1 MKSPKAIYLI
11 TRTHGLKQH
20 LLKFDDLIRMLRTK
34 NMVEMADV
42 LFRTDYGADLSKVPL
57 KEVDAYQLERIF
69 YQKLSERLSYLFSIT
84 SGKTR
89 DALEEYY
96 RKIEVEN
103 IKRIIRALHGKGKT
117 SETSLI
123 PIPRRYQTVNFT
135 ALVEASGIREMVDL
149 LKETPYRDIRDRV
162 DFYQRYNNP
171 LVLEAQADKI
181 YYSSLWQK
189 LKGIP
194 DSDEV
199 KELLGTEID
208 LRNLLYIFSFKQMKM
223 DPELL
228 KEMMVAVHY
237 KLPKSII
244 HQLISTSYETIPR
257 FVTWPPY
264 VDLAKNAVDLLDK
277 GLLSETE
284 NLFSQHL
291 YSSAETTALR
301 NPNSLVYVFAYL
313 DLCVKEARN
322 LTTLAVGKQLKLEE
336 EKVRSSLLL

>member
-1 MKSPKAIYLI
+1 
-11 TRTHGLKQH
+11 
-20 LLKFDDLIRMLRTK
+20 
-34 NMVEMADV
+34 
-42 LFRTDYGADLSKVPL
+42 
-57 KEVDAYQLERIF
+57 
-69 YQKLSERLSYLFSIT
+69 
-84 SGKTR
+84 
-89 DALEEYY
+89 
-96 RKIEVEN
+96 
-103 IKRIIRALHGKGKT
+103 
-117 SETSLI
+117 
-123 PIPRRYQTVNFT
+123 
-135 ALVEASGIREMVDL
+135 
-149 LKETPYRDIRDRV
+149 
-162 DFYQRYNNP
+162 

>member
-1 MKSPKAIYLI
+1 
-11 TRTHGLKQH
+11 
-20 LLKFDDLIRMLRTK
+20 MLRTK

-57 KEVDAYQLERIF
+57 KELDAYQLERIF
-69 YQKLSERLSYLFSIT
+69 YQKLSERLSYLFQIT
-84 SGKTR
+84 SGRTR
-89 DALEEYY
+89 EALEGYY

-103 IKRIIRALHGKGKT
+103 IKRIIRAIHGRGKA

-123 PIPRRYQTVNFT
+123 HIPRRYQTVNFP
-135 ALVEASGIREMVDL
+135 ALIEASGIREMLDL
-149 LKETPYRDIRDRV
+149 LRETPYKDVRASV
-162 DFYQRYNNP
+162 DLYQRYDNP
-171 LVLEAQADKI
+171 LVLEAQVDKI

-194 DSDEV
+194 NNDDV
-199 KELLGTEID
+199 KQLLGTEID

-223 DPELL
+223 DPDLL
-228 KEMMVAVHY
+228 KEMMVDVHY

-244 HQLISTSYETIPR
+244 HQSISASYETIPR
-257 FVTWPPY
+257 FLTWPPY
-264 VDLAKNAVDLLDK
+264 VDLAKKAVDLLDK
-277 GLLSETE
+277 GMLAETE
-284 NLFSQHL
+284 SIFSQHL
-291 YSSAETTALR
+291 YSNAETISLR

-313 DLCVKEARN
+313 DLCFKEARN